1 MFIRKEEYK
10 ELNKKIMDAERT
22 NNILNNSITR
32 LDQEK
37 QSIKKDLEYEH
48 MENYEQHQ
56 KLLAIEKLL
65 NDPFGDYQSLL
76 KFRNKVRVIIKEE
89 LANPKQH

>member
-32 LDQEK
+32 LEQEK
-37 QSIKKDLEYEH
+37 QRIKKDLECEH
-48 MENYEQHQ
+48 IENYEQHK
-56 KLLAIEKLL
+56 KLIAIEKLL
-65 NDPFGDYQSLL
+65 NVPFGDYQSIL
-76 KFRNKVRVIIKEE
+76 KFRNEVRAIIKEE